1 MVNLKL
7 SLRSTQRWEWA
18 QIYATRVYVKKS
30 RPNARL
36 LKKIFL
42 SISKFFTQTRFSRIY
57 AQSRPCNVF
66 YSIWGNE
73 VTLFNEKQTNE
84 MSVFL
89 EFLNLIKLR
98 IGNTAITKEFL
109 TILVS
114 FPLTLLAAMLY
125 LYCPCVYCVIIV
137 NMYIDMQI
145 QSKFISFT
153 VNSDAQEQTKQYTH
167 CDLTTPQDL
176 AHCKYK

>member
-1 MVNLKL
+1 MLERAL
-7 SLRSTQRWEWA
+7 S
-18 QIYATRVYVKKS
+18 
-30 RPNARL
+30 
-36 LKKIFL
+36 FL
-42 SISKFFTQTRFSRIY
+42 SHWNQVFDRDNNFEISEGVQGYPKLQLFSRGV
-57 AQSRPCNVF
+57 RTPLVWGPCVV

-167 CDLTTPQDL
+167 CDLTTP
-176 AHCKYK
+176 

>member
-1 MVNLKL
+1 M
-7 SLRSTQRWEWA
+7 
-18 QIYATRVYVKKS
+18 
-30 RPNARL
+30 
-36 LKKIFL
+36 
-42 SISKFFTQTRFSRIY
+42 
-57 AQSRPCNVF
+57 F

-167 CDLTTPQDL
+167 CDLTTP
-176 AHCKYK
+176 